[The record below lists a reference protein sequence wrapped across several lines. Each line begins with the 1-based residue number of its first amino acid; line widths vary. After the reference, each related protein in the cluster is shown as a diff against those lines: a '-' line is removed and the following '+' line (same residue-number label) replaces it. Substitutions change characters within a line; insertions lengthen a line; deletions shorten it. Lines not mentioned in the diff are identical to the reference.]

1 LQPYKNLHNMLLTLN
16 TLQLVFYIALLL
28 LAGQGVLWVISGAK
42 AGNNLF
48 YQLFQLANKPW
59 VKAARW
65 IAPRQV
71 ADHQVPVV
79 AFFVVGIL
87 YIAVTLAKIEHCV
100 TIAMQ
105 GCK

>member
-1 LQPYKNLHNMLLTLN
+1 MQLYTNFALMLFALN
-16 TLQLVFYIALLL
+16 TLQLVLYIAVLL
-28 LAGQGVLWVISGAK
+28 LAGQGLLWLISGAK

-48 YQLFQLANKPW
+48 YQLFQLVNKPW
-59 VKAARW
+59 VWAARW
-65 IAPRQV
+65 ISPRQV

-87 YIAVTLAKIEHCV
+87 YAAVTIAKIEHCV
-100 TIAMQ
+100 TVAMQ

>member
-1 LQPYKNLHNMLLTLN
+1 MLFTLN

-79 AFFVVGIL
+79 AFLVMGVL

-100 TIAMQ
+100 TVAMQ